1 MARELMDDDESSGS
15 QQEWTESFRDLA
27 RVNRYLGG
35 WNALRDAVA
44 RLPRLPDHFLD
55 VGAGDCDMALRLLV
69 YLKRRGIAARGVALD
84 RSAQILSIA
93 AQRLGSA
100 ADVVLVRGDARSLPF
115 AEASFDLAMLN
126 LSLHHFE
133 PADAVIVLRELA
145 RVSTT
150 AVVNDL
156 RRSLVAYAF
165 ARFAFPLFT
174 HSRLTR
180 NDGPVSVMR
189 SYTPREAH
197 ELARAAG
204 WQRIEVRTH
213 FGYRMTLCG
222 GRA

>member
-1 MARELMDDDESSGS
+1 MDDDESSGS
-15 QQEWTESFRDLA
+15 PQEWTESFRDLA

-35 WNALRDAVA
+35 WSALRDAVE
-44 RLPRLPDHFLD
+44 RLPRLPQSFLD
-55 VGAGDCDMALRLLV
+55 VGAGDCDMALRLLAF
-69 YLKRRGIAARGVALD
+69 LRSRGAAARAVALD
-84 RSAQILSIA
+84 RSGQILSIA
-93 AQRLGSA
+93 AQRLGDA

-115 AEASFDLAMLN
+115 PDASFDLAMLN

-133 PADAVIVLRELA
+133 PDEAVVVLRELA
-145 RVSTT
+145 RVAST

-156 RRSLVAYAF
+156 RRSRVAYAF

-174 HSRLTR
+174 RSRLTR

-189 SYTPREAH
+189 SYTPPEAS

-204 WQRIEVRTH
+204 WRRIEVRKH
-213 FGYRMTLCG
+213 FGYRMTMAG